1 MKINKYDNY
10 VVLAD
15 DRGGFSDF
23 VPFLIKQV
31 ETNFKGEKDKIFAE
45 LIRFSSKPA

>member
-31 ETNFKGEKDKIFAE
+31 ETNFKGENLVIDLLNYQALHLPF
-45 LIRFSSKPA
+45 